1 MNILK
6 SSKYIDINDLT
17 KTSEADLE
25 AEVEFILSSLD
36 DYQIEFTGKQ
46 LFNAEFSCL
55 PLTTNNIQGS
65 LMPNGNI
72 NPDRTNSQA
81 IMQRQRFHI
90 LTTIA
95 VTIQIME

>member
-6 SSKYIDINDLT
+6 SSKHIDINDLT

-46 LFNAEFSCL
+46 LFDAEFHVC
-55 PLTTNNIQGS
+55 Q
-65 LMPNGNI
+65 
-72 NPDRTNSQA
+72 
-81 IMQRQRFHI
+81 
-90 LTTIA
+90 
-95 VTIQIME
+95 